1 MNGEGKGAF
10 ITVEGPDGSG
20 KTTHIDFIQQWL
32 GARGARVVRTR
43 EPGGTALG
51 ERLRELLLAT
61 DGADG
66 ADGENSAP
74 IFERAELLLFF
85 AARAQHIDEVISPAL
100 ASGEWVLSDRF
111 TDATYAYQGGGRGM
125 AMADIAIL
133 EQWTQ
138 GALQPDLTLL
148 LDVPPEVGRARVLQQ
163 DLIGLNPSTGDDR
176 ARADRF
182 EAQSLAFN
190 KAVHAA
196 YKKRAAKFK
205 ERIKLINADQSIDA
219 VRAEL
224 EVVLETFWRERPGLR
239 ARDSAVGGMNGCPG
253 CP

>member
-1 MNGEGKGAF
+1 MSGERKGEAPGAF

-61 DGADG
+61 DGANG
-66 ADGENSAP
+66 ANSAP
-74 IFERAELLLFF
+74 ISDRAELLLFF

-163 DLIGLNPSTGDDR
+163 DLIMLNPSTGDDR

-182 EAQSLAFN
+182 EAQSLVFN
-190 KAVHAA
+190 KAVRAA

-205 ERIKLINADQSIDA
+205 QRIKLINADQSIDA
-219 VRAEL
+219 VRAEF
-224 EVVLETFWRERPGLR
+224 EAVLETFWRERPGLR
-239 ARDSAVGGMNGCPG
+239 AHDSAVGT
-253 CP
+253 